1 MRYNNS
7 MGWLY
12 RYFSILIV
20 VLSAFIV
27 GQVFAFEDV
36 PERYDGRAVRD
47 TTISYDATVDTIT
60 TGAQNP
66 LVRFYLFIT
75 LYDGFS
81 EKFIKET
88 FPTLDALYKDR
99 VQFIFAPNPYLS
111 LQNGNFVNVPGTYST
126 LAYAL
131 CASDKGLFWKDLT
144 VFYDKKFETKLL
156 EMSPELEECAGSAKT
171 QERIMTYFK
180 RAKSVPNINL
190 GSPIFIIQ
198 STSTGKATLIFG
210 AQAESI
216 FVENIDNLLKQ
227 PEEPV
232 ARIPKATPTLEIVR
246 EKGSPPLFDRLIE
259 WIVSKVGAIFN

>member
-1 MRYNNS
+1 
-7 MGWLY
+7 
-12 RYFSILIV
+12 
-20 VLSAFIV
+20 
-27 GQVFAFEDV
+27 
-36 PERYDGRAVRD
+36 
-47 TTISYDATVDTIT
+47 
-60 TGAQNP
+60 
-66 LVRFYLFIT
+66 
-75 LYDGFS
+75 
-81 EKFIKET
+81 
-88 FPTLDALYKDR
+88 
-99 VQFIFAPNPYLS
+99 
-111 LQNGNFVNVPGTYST
+111 
-126 LAYAL
+126 
-131 CASDKGLFWKDLT
+131 
-144 VFYDKKFETKLL
+144 
-156 EMSPELEECAGSAKT
+156 
-171 QERIMTYFK
+171 MTYFK